1 MACETPHLMLPYF
14 QIWMTFHF
22 KYIMQFPKQ
31 LQRTVCS
38 PGSFSP
44 RKATNA
50 VHFKRH
56 QGFRLYPVN
65 SGCWRN
71 SESKPSLL
79 SLELSHLLHYLLS
92 SIIPLMPSVRLIVS
106 ASGCRQNTKA
116 SLFSCS
122 PCFIFIS
129 IQSLDPLHVTQPSIR
144 PTLLC
149 FFDAV
154 SPEKIK
160 WLQTNVLLPVTLVNQ
175 QRI

>member
-1 MACETPHLMLPYF
+1 MKHPTWCCL
-14 QIWMTFHF
+14 IF
-22 KYIMQFPKQ
+22 KSEWHSILSISCSFLSNSKGKCALLVLSPLGKPQTQFI
-31 LQRTVCS
+31 LNVTRVS
-38 PGSFSP
+38 
-44 RKATNA
+44 NW
-50 VHFKRH
+50 
-56 QGFRLYPVN
+56 LYPVN
-65 SGCWRN
+65 SVLEEFWKQVKSYFPGTFPP
-71 SESKPSLL
+71 SPLPSLINNTL
-79 SLELSHLLHYLLS
+79 DAFRSPHSQCLWLCH
-92 SIIPLMPSVRLIVS
+92 
-106 ASGCRQNTKA
+106 QNTKA

-129 IQSLDPLHVTQPSIR
+129 IQSLDPLQVTQPSIR